1 MPRLILVFM
10 CHTITLLVFSCLGSY
25 ILNHVL
31 IQRGGGGG
39 DRASGPPL
47 KYHKNIGFLINTGPD
62 SLTNHT
68 AAKLSVTKPRGV

>member
-10 CHTITLLVFSCLGSY
+10 CHTLTLLVFSCLGSY

-31 IQRGGGGG
+31 IQRGGGTG
-39 DRASGPPL
+39 RLAPPL
-47 KYHKNIGFLINTGPD
+47 KYHKNIGFLINTGLD

-68 AAKLSVTKPRGV
+68 AAKLAFNVGP